1 MNVLNLLDATEIAN
15 FDIMIFTETFLK
27 KPFDIPGYYA
37 RHVFASQKEAG
48 RPMRGISVYF
58 NAKAGNLI
66 NVQYLN
72 NFIILNFEEISI
84 VACYL
89 IPNLRPSTL
98 SDELLS
104 TLKHIANFKT
114 LIFAGDFNCR
124 LDKENKKIEA
134 LLDFM
139 EVNDLTLV
147 NDFPYKH
154 TYVCNNGAS
163 VIDLI
168 FRGADIT
175 ASNFCVKDTFLR
187 KHRLISV
194 DVSYANKRNINVAS
208 VKHNFKLDE
217 SVLQNL
223 VKDKYKN
230 ILSGDLQ
237 NEDVEKFYENL
248 LNLLKEVDMPKKKK
262 ERVSQ
267 PWFDSECYN
276 KRKILIEWKECLERV
291 EANLWDT
298 NIIRPHFAKLRKE
311 YKALIVHKKMAF
323 MKIREEKI
331 LKEAEQN
338 KCYKIL
344 SLSKQFCN
352 SNNIMMDEWEQ
363 TFEHIFNERKLGQD
377 DSLKL
382 SELLVDYDSNSE
394 IEFIP
399 IMQEEVSLAIKK
411 MKNGKAPGPD
421 CVKNEDL
428 KMLVEFLLPE
438 ITEFLNLCVKKGIFP
453 ANWREATLKL
463 LYKGKGD
470 AEDTNSYRGICVSS
484 AFYNLLDRI
493 MHARI
498 YSSLIS
504 RIPRNQYGFVK
515 GKSTI
520 QAVQHLVKDIQNS
533 VYEEQTPLYGL
544 FLDVKKA
551 FDSVD
556 RPFIFKKLID
566 SGKFSKTELNF
577 IAHNLDLNYL
587 RIVDGVTLSKLI
599 TQSNGVRQGG
609 CTSPFLFNFS
619 LADINDVLRD
629 FPSVKALFYA
639 DDIVLTSRNLADLKA
654 ALKQIKEYLLLRN
667 LRLNLEKCKLM
678 KFRNQGRGRYSQG
691 DILKLDG
698 VEIERVT
705 AFTYLGIV
713 FQPSGI
719 SFNRHVEKRLR
730 AALFATYNIRELNNL
745 SVETALKL
753 FELKVS
759 PIASYG
765 IEIIWPHLT
774 KLDLENIERVKTRYL
789 KRVLGLSKYIRSRFV
804 YELVDTDLFVS
815 DLKLK
820 FSLPETEVYNKFC
833 EQKSMN
839 KLGIIDEFYDTE
851 TMTNLKWQNALF
863 ADRSVFTRF
872 ACHGY
877 HYVFCSNKKFH
888 AEAMPNICVCIYC
901 NEKCTQY
908 HILECQHRKLS
919 LREAAKIKYKSN

>member
-1 MNVLNLLDATEIAN
+1 MNALNLLDATYIAD
-15 FDIMIFTETFLK
+15 FDILIFTETFLK
-27 KPFDIPGYYA
+27 KPFDIPGFYA

-58 NAKAGNLI
+58 NAKTGNLI

-72 NFIILNFEEISI
+72 NFIILNFEKISI

-104 TLKHIANFKT
+104 TLKHIANFKN

-124 LDKENKKIEA
+124 LDKDNKKIEA

-147 NDFPYKH
+147 NESPYKN

-168 FRGADIT
+168 FRGTDIT
-175 ASNFCVKDTFLR
+175 VSNFSITDTFLR

-194 DVSYANKRNINVAS
+194 DVSYVKILNSNAS
-208 VKHNFKLDE
+208 IKHNFKFDE
-217 SVLQNL
+217 TSLQHL
-223 VKDKYKN
+223 VDSKYKN
-230 ILSGDLQ
+230 VLNADIQ
-237 NEDVEKFYENL
+237 NEDVDNFYENM
-248 LNLLKEVDMPKKKK
+248 LNLLKEVDMPKKKSV
-262 ERVSQ
+262 RVSQ
-267 PWFDSECYN
+267 PWFDAECYN
-276 KRKILIEWKECLERV
+276 IRKELMEWRECLDRMD
-291 EANLWDT
+291 ANRWNT
-298 NIIRPHFAKLRKE
+298 NNIKPHFVKLRKE
-311 YKALIVHKKMAF
+311 YKALLVNKKQAF
-323 MKIREEKI
+323 VKIQEEKI
-331 LKEAEQN
+331 LKEAESN

-344 SLSKQFCN
+344 SLSKRFYN
-352 SNNIMMDEWEQ
+352 SNNIMMNEWEQ
-363 TFEHIFNERKLGQD
+363 NFEQIFNERKLSQG
-377 DSLKL
+377 DSLNL
-382 SELLVDYDSNSE
+382 RELLVDYDSDNY

-399 IMQEEVSLAIKK
+399 LLHEEVSIAIKK

-421 CVKNEDL
+421 GVKNENL
-428 KMLVEFLLPE
+428 KMLVEVLLPE
-438 ITEFLNLCVKKGIFP
+438 ITEFLNLCVKIGTFP
-453 ANWREATLKL
+453 VTGRESKLKL

-484 AFYNLLDRI
+484 AFYNLLDRV

-498 YSSLIS
+498 YSSLIDF
-504 RIPRNQYGFVK
+504 IPRNQYGFVK

-520 QAVQHLVKDIQNS
+520 TAVQHLVQDINNS
-533 VYEEQTPLYGL
+533 VYGEKTPLFGL

-566 SGKFSKTELNF
+566 SKKLSKTELNY
-577 IAHNLDLNYL
+577 IAHNLDLNFM

-619 LADINDVLRD
+619 LADINEVLRD

-639 DDIVLTSRNLADLKA
+639 DDIVLTSINLADLKA
-654 ALKQIKEYLLLRN
+654 ALQRIKEYLLLRN

-678 KFRNQGRGRYSQG
+678 KFRNKGRGRYSQG

-698 VEIERVT
+698 VEIERVSS
-705 AFTYLGIV
+705 FTYLGIV

-719 SFNRHVEKRLR
+719 SFNRHVEKRMR
-730 AALFATYNIRELNNL
+730 AAIFATYNIRELNNL
-745 SVETALKL
+745 SIETALKL

-765 IEIIWPHLT
+765 IEIIWPYLT
-774 KLDLENIERVKTRYL
+774 IQDLENIERVKTRYL

-820 FSLPETEVYNKFC
+820 FSLPETEAYKKFH

-839 KLGIIDEFYDTE
+839 KLSIIDEFYETE

-863 ADRSVFTRF
+863 ADRYVFTRF

-888 AEAMPNICVCIYC
+888 SEAITNICVCKYC
-901 NEKCTQY
+901 NKECTQY
-908 HILECQHRKLS
+908 HILYCPNKKLS
-919 LREAAKIKYKSN
+919 LREAAKIKFKSN